1 MTSQHAPSAGVA
13 PTCRVTVVTPY
24 ARVDVALP
32 VRATLAELVP
42 QLIRLAGAEGQ
53 ASPDN
58 PGWVLSRLGGAAFP
72 PGLTVT
78 AAAIRDGDVLYLN
91 PRERQVAPLV
101 FDDVI
106 DAIASAAESRAG
118 AWGPKVAY
126 RIGTVAAAVLA
137 AGATVLLSHA
147 LGGTPLA
154 PVGCG
159 VLAVVLLLAAGALA
173 RAYGDVDAGV
183 AAAAGGVPGAL
194 LAGMT
199 AVPPHQFGFGPEQL
213 ALGLAGVT
221 LYGVL
226 VLVLVPHRVAWF
238 IGLTV
243 AAVFGA
249 IGAAVVVLTGARPA
263 SVAAVLPVVATALGA
278 AGPMISLRLARL
290 PLPTVPAD
298 MDSFRAEEKPTMD
311 ESVLGQTSTAE
322 TMLTGLLGALGLVVI
337 GSVVVLTR
345 DGSGARAIWQVSL
358 GALLALVWVLRSR
371 SYAGAAQRIVLV
383 GTGLATLAPLGGW
396 LVGHGDQLSQFVAV
410 AVLVAAAVLS
420 VVYANRVRKG
430 RRSPSWSRWLDV
442 LEFVALL
449 ALIPLAGLVLDLYAA
464 IRGAV

>member
-1 MTSQHAPSAGVA
+1 
-13 PTCRVTVVTPY
+13 
-24 ARVDVALP
+24 
-32 VRATLAELVP
+32 
-42 QLIRLAGAEGQ
+42 
-53 ASPDN
+53 
-58 PGWVLSRLGGAAFP
+58 
-72 PGLTVT
+72 
-78 AAAIRDGDVLYLN
+78 
-91 PRERQVAPLV
+91 
-101 FDDVI
+101 
-106 DAIASAAESRAG
+106 
-118 AWGPKVAY
+118 
-126 RIGTVAAAVLA
+126 
-137 AGATVLLSHA
+137 
-147 LGGTPLA
+147 
-154 PVGCG
+154 
-159 VLAVVLLLAAGALA
+159 
-173 RAYGDVDAGV
+173 
-183 AAAAGGVPGAL
+183 
-194 LAGMT
+194 
-199 AVPPHQFGFGPEQL
+199 
-213 ALGLAGVT
+213 
-221 LYGVL
+221 
-226 VLVLVPHRVAWF
+226 
-238 IGLTV
+238 
-243 AAVFGA
+243 
-249 IGAAVVVLTGARPA
+249 VVVLTGARPA

-358 GALLALVWVLRSR
+358 GALLALVWLLRSR

-383 GTGLATLAPLGGW
+383 GTGLVTSALLGGW
-396 LVGHGDQLSQFVAV
+396 LAGHGDQIGQFVAC